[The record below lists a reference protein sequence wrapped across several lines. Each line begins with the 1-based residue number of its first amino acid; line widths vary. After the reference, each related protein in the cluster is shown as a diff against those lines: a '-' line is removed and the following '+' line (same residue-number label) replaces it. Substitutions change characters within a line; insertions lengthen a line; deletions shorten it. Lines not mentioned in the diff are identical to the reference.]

1 MHFLAT
7 DIISNKKQK
16 KTHTPEEIQFLI
28 SEYTAGN
35 IPDYQMASWLMASL
49 LNGLDSEEAYL
60 LTKEIVRSGKTI
72 DFSDLPFPTVDKHS
86 TGGVGDKT
94 SLLVG
99 PIVAAAGIGV
109 PMMAGRSLGHT
120 GGTVDKL
127 ESIPGFNAEL
137 PLEEFKSVVKKN
149 KLCIIGQ
156 TGDLCP
162 ADKKMYALRDV
173 TGTIDSI
180 PLICASIMSKKIAE
194 GMGALVL
201 DIKYG
206 SGAFMG
212 TTDLAEDLAS
222 LLILVGRRF
231 DKKVTALI
239 TNMNQ
244 PLGRYAGN
252 SVEIQECL
260 EILRN
265 ENHQDYSDTIDLT
278 FELASEMYVN
288 VNRTK
293 TFAEGK
299 MLAANM
305 LESGA
310 AHEKFQEMVFA
321 QGGQIKNLPIPPQS
335 QDVLSP
341 ASGYVSA
348 INTKE
353 AGNANVVLGAGR
365 RRSTDVVN
373 PVAGFKVHKKV
384 GDPIEKGEPL
394 WTLYSH
400 ETKNFSEAKERLLN
414 SIKITTT
421 PPPPETLLW
430 KRIH

>member
-1 MHFLAT
+1 
-7 DIISNKKQK
+7 
-16 KTHTPEEIQFLI
+16 
-28 SEYTAGN
+28 
-35 IPDYQMASWLMASL
+35 
-49 LNGLDSEEAYL
+49 
-60 LTKEIVRSGKTI
+60 
-72 DFSDLPFPTVDKHS
+72 
-86 TGGVGDKT
+86 
-94 SLLVG
+94 
-99 PIVAAAGIGV
+99 
-109 PMMAGRSLGHT
+109 
-120 GGTVDKL
+120 
-127 ESIPGFNAEL
+127 
-137 PLEEFKSVVKKN
+137 
-149 KLCIIGQ
+149 
-156 TGDLCP
+156 
-162 ADKKMYALRDV
+162 
-173 TGTIDSI
+173 
-180 PLICASIMSKKIAE
+180 
-194 GMGALVL
+194 
-201 DIKYG
+201 
-206 SGAFMG
+206 
-212 TTDLAEDLAS
+212 
-222 LLILVGRRF
+222 
-231 DKKVTALI
+231 
-239 TNMNQ
+239 MNQ